1 MANISDDCDLATK
14 LLSRLCLQTV
24 PYKLNLHIPFSSA
37 QVCFFLK
44 KCYYKDMY
52 VSSLKIKLFSFYV
65 SETDSHSLKKAN
77 QEKGVAYPA

>member
-1 MANISDDCDLATK
+1 MFLFK
-14 LLSRLCLQTV
+14 EMLL
-24 PYKLNLHIPFSSA
+24 
-37 QVCFFLK
+37 
-44 KCYYKDMY
+44 KDMY